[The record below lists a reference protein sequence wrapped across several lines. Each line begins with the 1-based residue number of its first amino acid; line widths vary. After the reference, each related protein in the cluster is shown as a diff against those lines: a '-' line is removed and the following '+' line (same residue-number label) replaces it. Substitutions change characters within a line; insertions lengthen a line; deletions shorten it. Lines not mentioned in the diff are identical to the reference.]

1 MHVQNEVLMCVTAC
15 ARMRVCVCVWVY
27 VCVCVCV
34 CVFVCVCMCEREGVY
49 TCKQNLALTMMISAR
64 LSIHKDESNQNKTKL
79 IACIY
84 FYRGIGTVIQMYL
97 YVKIDR

>member
-1 MHVQNEVLMCVTAC
+1 MCDSVRAY
-15 ARMRVCVCVWVY
+15 AGMRVCMGVC

-97 YVKIDR
+97 YVKIGR